1 MTSEMHAA
9 PARATAPA
17 PASELVLTDDQ
28 VAALQDA
35 GLADFFDFGG
45 ILPAYRYDDAWW
57 LRTDDDQW
65 GRNPIQT
72 INVSLDR
79 RRPHFEKS
87 ARNFARFMSIR
98 RAASGFKESG
108 TSDGQ

>member
-28 VAALQDA
+28 MAALQDA
-35 GLADFFDFGG
+35 GLADFFDFNGN
-45 ILPAYRYDDAWW
+45 LPAYHHDNAWW
-57 LRTDDDQW
+57 LRTDDQKW
-65 GRNPIQT
+65 GRQPLQS
-72 INVSLDR
+72 INTSLDER
-79 RRPHFEKS
+79 RTRFEKS
-87 ARNFARFMSIR
+87 DRNYARFMSIR